1 MDEGKRTFSELIIGI
16 IFLALVITIPGIF
29 IAGNKLAF
37 FLGMLIGTAVAVIML
52 ISMFRSVDKSLD
64 MDTNGAAGYTKR
76 KAFLRILLM
85 AAAVLIAFYASDY
98 ISIIG
103 VVVGIFSLKLSAY
116 LQPLTHKLLKNK
128 L

>member
-16 IFLALVITIPGIF
+16 IFWALVITILGIF

-37 FLGMLIGTAVAVIML
+37 FLGMLIGTAVAVIMS

-64 MDTNGAAGYTKR
+64 MDTNGAVGYTKR